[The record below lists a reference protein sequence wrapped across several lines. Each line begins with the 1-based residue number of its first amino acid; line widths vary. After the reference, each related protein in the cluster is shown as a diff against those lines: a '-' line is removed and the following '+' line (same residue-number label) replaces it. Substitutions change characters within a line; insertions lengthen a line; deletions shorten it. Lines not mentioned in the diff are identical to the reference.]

1 MPKLSPLFENR
12 KPSNIRLA
20 SIEFAKRTDNVK
32 AISVAIGN
40 VSLPM
45 HPAMIKRMENLSNS
59 DSPFTKGV
67 VKYSETIG
75 TKECNQTIL
84 HILNSSGIVT
94 NGLFT
99 QITDGGSQGME
110 LTIVGTTTKEKP
122 LMLLNPAYSNYVSF
136 ADRLG
141 LPIVSVNRK
150 LQNDGEYTFP
160 DMSEIESVIKQSQ
173 PSALVVIPF
182 DNPTGQ
188 LISWENFINLAK
200 LCVKY
205 DMWLISDEAYREL
218 YYQPTDK
225 LPSIWNLNESEVN
238 GISGR
243 RISLETASKVWNA
256 CGLRIGA
263 IVTDNQKFNEQCIA
277 EQTASLCANV
287 IGQYIFGAIN
297 NESIENLQAWYK
309 LQRDYYLNIIKI
321 LDSEFKKSLPN
332 VIVSKPQAAIYSVVD
347 LSPIVGSDFNITDF
361 VLYCAQTGVV
371 EIDGQ
376 KMTLLVAPMS
386 GAQFRIAYVLPPE
399 EMKLVPRLLKELLEK
414 YLNLTNPLSVAPN
427 PLSQT

>member
-1 MPKLSPLFENR
+1 MPTLSPLYQNR
-12 KPSNIRLA
+12 QPSNIRLA
-20 SIEFAKRTDNVK
+20 SIEFAKRTDGVK
-32 AISVAIGN
+32 AIGVAIGN

-45 HPAMIKRMENLSNS
+45 HPAMINRMKNLTSPH
-59 DSPFTKGV
+59 SPFVNGV

-75 TKECNQTIL
+75 IKECNQAIF
-84 HILNSSGIVT
+84 HILEASNIDT
-94 NGLFT
+94 HGLFS

-110 LTIVGTTTKEKP
+110 LVIVGTTTPQKP

-136 ADRLG
+136 ANRLAI
-141 LPIVSVNRK
+141 PIVSVNRN
-150 LQNDGEYTFP
+150 LQSDGQFTFP
-160 DMSEIESVIKQSQ
+160 DMAQIESLTIEKR
-173 PSALVVIPF
+173 PGALVVIPF

-188 LISWENFINLAK
+188 LINWDDFINLAK

-218 YYQPTDK
+218 YYQPQEK
-225 LPSIWNLNESEVN
+225 LPSVWKITESEVN
-238 GISGR
+238 GINGR

-277 EQTASLCANV
+277 EQTASLCANT

-297 NESIENLQAWYK
+297 DEPIANLQLWFK
-309 LQRDYYLNIIKI
+309 SQRDYYFEIIKI
-321 LDSEFKKSLPN
+321 LKDEFEKYLPN

-347 LSPIVGSDFNITDF
+347 LSPVVGPDFNITDF
-361 VLYCAQTGVV
+361 VLYCAQKGSV

-386 GAQFRIAYVLPPE
+386 GAQLRIAYVIPKDE
-399 EMKLVPRLLKELLEK
+399 IKLVPRLLKELLEQYVRK
-414 YLNLTNPLSVAPN
+414 I
-427 PLSQT
+427 

>member
-1 MPKLSPLFENR
+1 MPKLSPLYENR

-20 SIEFAKRTDNVK
+20 GIEFAKRTDGVK
-32 AISVAIGN
+32 AINVAIGN

-45 HPAMIKRMENLSNS
+45 HPAMIKRMENLKNV
-59 DSPFTKGV
+59 DSPFANGV

-84 HILNSSGIVT
+84 HILKASGIDT
-94 NGLFT
+94 TGLFS

-110 LTIVGTTTKEKP
+110 LVLAGTITKERP

-136 ADRLG
+136 AGRLE
-141 LPIVSVNRK
+141 LPVISVNRS

-160 DMSEIESVIKQSQ
+160 AMTEIESLIKEKNPGAMVI
-173 PSALVVIPF
+173 IPF

-188 LISWENFINLAK
+188 LIKWNDFVELAK

-205 DMWLISDEAYREL
+205 DMWLVSDEAYREL
-218 YYQPTDK
+218 YYQDVEK
-225 LPSIWNLNESEVN
+225 LPSVWKLNENEVP
-238 GISGR
+238 GINGR

-263 IVTDNQKFNEQCIA
+263 IVTDNQKFNEQCVA
-277 EQTASLCANV
+277 EQTANLCANT

-297 NESIENLQAWYK
+297 NESIEDLQKWFK
-309 LQRDYYLNIIKI
+309 TQRDYYLNIIEI
-321 LDSEFKKSLPN
+321 LKSEFEKSLPG

-347 LSPIVGSDFNITDF
+347 LLPKVPKVFDITDF
-361 VLYCAQTGVV
+361 VLYCAQKGEV
-371 EIDGQ
+371 EIEGN
-376 KMTLLVAPMS
+376 KMTLLVAPM
-386 GAQFRIAYVLPPE
+386 GTTQLRIAYVLPPE

-414 YLNLTNPLSVAPN
+414 YL
-427 PLSQT
+427 Q

>member
-1 MPKLSPLFENR
+1 MPKLSPLYENR

-20 SIEFAKRTDNVK
+20 GIEFAKRTDGVK
-32 AISVAIGN
+32 AINVAIGN

-45 HPAMIKRMENLSNS
+45 HPAMIKRMENLKSTE
-59 DSPFTKGV
+59 SPFVNGV
-67 VKYSETIG
+67 VKYSETMG

-84 HILNSSGIVT
+84 HILKASGIDT
-94 NGLFT
+94 TGLFS

-110 LTIVGTTTKEKP
+110 LVLAGTITKERP

-136 ADRLG
+136 AGRLE
-141 LPIVSVNRK
+141 LPVISVNRS

-160 DMSEIESVIKQSQ
+160 AMTEIESLIKEKNPGAMVI
-173 PSALVVIPF
+173 IPF

-188 LISWENFINLAK
+188 LIKWSDFVELAK

-205 DMWLISDEAYREL
+205 DMWLVSDEAYREL
-218 YYQPTDK
+218 YYQDIEQ
-225 LPSIWNLNESEVN
+225 LPSVWKLNENEVP
-238 GISGR
+238 GINGR

-263 IVTDNQKFNEQCIA
+263 IVTDNQKFNEQCVA
-277 EQTASLCANV
+277 EQTANLCANA

-297 NESIENLQAWYK
+297 NESIDDLQKWFK
-309 LQRDYYLNIIKI
+309 TQRNYYLNIIEI
-321 LDSEFKKSLPN
+321 LKSEFEKSLPG

-347 LSPIVGSDFNITDF
+347 LLPIVPKDFDITDF
-361 VLYCAQTGVV
+361 VLYCAQKGEI

-376 KMTLLVAPMS
+376 KMTLLVAPM
-386 GAQFRIAYVLPPE
+386 GTTQLRIAYVLPPE

-414 YLNLTNPLSVAPN
+414 YLAE
-427 PLSQT
+427 

>member
-1 MPKLSPLFENR
+1 MPKLSPLYKNR

-20 SIEFAKRTDNVK
+20 GIEFTKRTDGVK
-32 AISVAIGN
+32 AINVAIGN

-45 HPAMIKRMENLSNS
+45 HSAMIKRMENLKSTE
-59 DSPFTKGV
+59 SPFTNGV
-67 VKYSETIG
+67 VKYSETMG

-84 HILNSSGIVT
+84 HILKASGIET
-94 NGLFT
+94 TGLFS

-110 LTIVGTTTKEKP
+110 LVLSGTITKERP

-136 ADRLG
+136 AGRLE
-141 LPIVSVNRK
+141 LPVISVNRI

-160 DMSEIESVIKQSQ
+160 AIAEIESLIKEKN
-173 PSALVVIPF
+173 PGALVVIPF

-188 LISWENFINLAK
+188 LIRWSDFIELAK
-200 LCVKY
+200 LCVNY

-218 YYQPTDK
+218 YYQDIET
-225 LPSIWNLNESEVN
+225 LPSVWNLTQNEVP

-263 IVTDNQKFNEQCIA
+263 IVTDNQIFHEQCVA
-277 EQTASLCANV
+277 EQTANLCANA

-297 NESIENLQAWYK
+297 NESIEDLQKWFK
-309 LQRDYYLNIIKI
+309 TQRDYYSNIIEILKI
-321 LDSEFKKSLPN
+321 EFKNCLPD

-347 LSPIVGSDFNITDF
+347 LSPIVAKDFNITNF
-361 VLYCAQTGVV
+361 VLYCAQKGEV
-371 EIDGQ
+371 EIDGD
-376 KMTLLVAPMS
+376 KMTLLVAPM
-386 GAQFRIAYVLPPE
+386 GTTQLRIAYVLPPE

-414 YLNLTNPLSVAPN
+414 YLEQNKN
-427 PLSQT
+427 